1 MRCYG
6 FAESAGACYSKQ
18 TFVLIDIFR
27 QGLNLTGETAAVF
40 RCLRRFYRPASVFA
54 LTLS

>member
-27 QGLNLTGETAAVF
+27 QGLNLPGKQLLSSAACGVFTGRLQF
-40 RCLRRFYRPASVFA
+40 L
-54 LTLS
+54 L